1 MRKGA
6 TTSST
11 VPDLRPGERLV
22 GYGSDGAPLVAGPEW
37 DDPEYG
43 DEARERNPVYRAMH
57 GLPPLAPGEA
67 VEVEPARRKRPITLR
82 LDPDVIAYYSAEA
95 QRCGAR
101 SAQAMMDLVLRS
113 SMRREPERTSP
124 APDREAAG

>member
-11 VPDLRPGERLV
+11 ALGLRPGERLV
-22 GYGSDGAPLVAGPEW
+22 GHGSDGVPLIAGPEW
-37 DDPEYG
+37 DSPEYS

-57 GLPPLAPGEA
+57 RLPPLAPGETVKVKA
-67 VEVEPARRKRPITLR
+67 PPRKQPITLR
-82 LDPDVIAYYSAEA
+82 LDPDVIAFYRAEA

-101 SAQAMMDLVLRS
+101 SAQAMMELVLRAS
-113 SMRREPERTSP
+113 THRERTHASL
-124 APDREAAG
+124 APDREAAE